1 MTFEHEFP
9 EAPQSRPAW
18 LMTLADLALLLV
30 GFFVFLQASQ
40 QLDRKALAQGIRA
53 GFGAPRAPEPV
64 ASATKAS
71 DPMPLAAAAMLDFAP
86 GSAMLPTSPASLVAW
101 AREAA
106 RDPRVTLRITG
117 SVDGS
122 AADVDGPSGSGAI
135 LAADRARSVAVA
147 IAAARAV
154 PAGRMTI
161 VGAPKPDYGHRNVLV
176 TLGFAGIRQ
185 DDAAVPSD
193 LAAIPHRPV
202 GKH

>member
-1 MTFEHEFP
+1 MTIDDEFP
-9 EAPQSRPAW
+9 DAASGRPAW

-40 QLDRKALAQGIRA
+40 HLDRKALAQGIRA
-53 GFGAPRAPEPV
+53 GFGATHPPE
-64 ASATKAS
+64 ATKTP
-71 DPMPLAAAAMLDFAP
+71 DPMALAAAAMLDFAP
-86 GSAMLPTSPASLVAW
+86 GSAVLPSTPASLVAW

-122 AADVDGPSGSGAI
+122 AGDVDPASGSGAV
-135 LAADRARSVAVA
+135 LAADRARAVAVA

-161 VGAPKPDYGHRNVLV
+161 VGAPKPDYGHRSVLV
-176 TLGFAGIRQ
+176 TLGFASARQ

-193 LAAIPHRPV
+193 LAAIPHRPS
-202 GKH
+202 GKP

>member
-1 MTFEHEFP
+1 MTIDDAFP
-9 EAPQSRPAW
+9 EAASGRPAW

-40 QLDRKALAQGIRA
+40 HLDRKALAQGIRA
-53 GFGAPRAPEPV
+53 GFGAPHVPDV
-64 ASATKAS
+64 TKTP

-86 GSAMLPTSPASLVAW
+86 GSAVLPSTPASLVAW

-122 AADVDGPSGSGAI
+122 AGDVDPASGSGAI
-135 LAADRARSVAVA
+135 LAADRARAVAVA

-161 VGAPKPDYGHRNVLV
+161 VGAPKPDYGHRSVLV
-176 TLGFAGIRQ
+176 TLGFAGTRQ

-193 LAAIPHRPV
+193 LAAIPHRPS
-202 GKH
+202 GKP